1 MSTKDEE
8 GRSTPYNGW
17 LNFETWNVAQ
27 YLTSTPEM
35 YERCRRHKASEH
47 TYTDVVL
54 ELQKEGI
61 TTTSDGVPLW
71 SSTIDLQALDAMLA
85 ELP

>member
-27 YLTSTPEM
+27 FLTSTPEM
-35 YERCRRHKASEH
+35 YERCKRHTAKENCYA
-47 TYTDVVL
+47 DVVL

-61 TTTSDGVPLW
+61 STTSDGVQLW
-71 SSTIDLQALDAMLA
+71 SSKIDSQALDAMLA
-85 ELP
+85 ELS